1 QRRGLVMR
9 CDGLYN
15 TLKPLKETVRS
26 IPFERRTD
34 LNKKIKAITQDIRR
48 LELQIVDI
56 DTYLQ
61 LLLLSLP
68 NLPHQTAPDGGDASV
83 DTELRR
89 WGEPLAFYFEPR

>member
-1 QRRGLVMR
+1 MLSLDFIRQHPDIVREGLARRHESQNIDELLRLSEQRRGLVMR

-61 LLLLSLP
+61 LLLL
-68 NLPHQTAPDGGDASV
+68 
-83 DTELRR
+83 
-89 WGEPLAFYFEPR
+89 